1 MPERPAWKFKQ
12 VRSVPE
18 PRTPEHIV
26 IYGRVFTGGTAGVI
40 EDGFVR
46 IDGTKIAAVGS
57 RAELGSG
64 AEGAVE
70 VGGPDMTVLPGMFNN
85 HAHLGWDGANEL
97 AMQGLEDEPEISA
110 YKCAANMLRSLS
122 AGVTTVR
129 DLGMNT
135 SNLFAKQARE
145 QGVFKAT
152 KLLVCGEAIVQTG
165 GHTYWCCREASGAD
179 EMRRAVREQVRAG
192 ADLIKIMASHDRL
205 EFTDEEL
212 DAVIDET
219 HRNGLPI
226 TAHATWDECI
236 NRVAAHGVDTVEHGG
251 SMSDETVELLLSKGI
266 YITTTFAPVH
276 MQAEV
281 GEEWGLPSWQIEHRK
296 RQRADKENYAGLVK
310 AARAGVPITF
320 GTDAGSIAVPHN
332 VVAPELKFM
341 VEIGVCPD
349 NKDALLSIT
358 SRSAAMNRL
367 QDDRGALREG
377 LAADVVVVDG
387 NPVADLDDLEN
398 VRSVFV
404 DGRQMVGAWALPG
417 AERPW

>member
-12 VRSVPE
+12 VKSVPE
-18 PRTPEHIV
+18 RKARPDHIV
-26 IYGRVFTGGTAGVI
+26 IFGRIFTGLPGGVI
-40 EDGFVR
+40 EDGFVSIER
-46 IDGTKIAAVGS
+46 GKVAAVGS
-57 RAELGSG
+57 RPELGSG
-64 AEGAVE
+64 GESAVIIDVPGA
-70 VGGPDMTVLPGMFNN
+70 TVLPGMFNN

-97 AMQGLEDEPEISA
+97 AMQALEDEPEISA
-110 YKCAANMLRSLS
+110 FKCAANMLRALS
-122 AGVTTVR
+122 AGITTVR
-129 DLGMNT
+129 DLGMRK
-135 SNLFAKQARE
+135 SNLFAKQASE
-145 QGVFKAT
+145 QGVFQGP

-236 NRVAAHGVDTVEHGG
+236 RRVADHGVDTIEHGG
-251 SMSDETVELLLSKGI
+251 TMSDDTIELLLAKGI
-266 YITTTFAPVH
+266 YITTTFAPVL
-276 MQAEV
+276 MQAEF
-281 GEEWGLPSWQIEHRK
+281 GEEWGLPEWQIEHRR
-296 RQRADKENYAGLVK
+296 RQRDNHATYDGLVR
-310 AARAGVPITF
+310 AAKAGVPITF
-320 GTDAGSIAVPHN
+320 GTDAGSIAVPHD

-341 VEIGVCPD
+341 VELGVCSD
-349 NKDALLSIT
+349 NADALVSIT

-367 QDDRGALREG
+367 QDERGTLREG

-387 NPVADLDDLEN
+387 NPIEGLDALEH
-398 VRSVFV
+398 VRAVFV
-404 DGRQMVGAWALPG
+404 DGRQVVGA
-417 AERPW
+417 

>member
-1 MPERPAWKFKQ
+1 MPERPAWQFKQ
-12 VRSVPE
+12 VKCVPE
-18 PRTPEHIV
+18 RKPGPEHIV
-26 IYGRVFTGGTAGVI
+26 IYGRVFTGGDAGVI

-46 IDGTKIAAVGS
+46 IEGTKIAAVGT

-64 AEGAVE
+64 GEGATV
-70 VGGPDMTVLPGMFNN
+70 VGSPGMTILPGMFNN

-110 YKCAANMLRSLS
+110 FKCAANMLRSLS

-129 DLGMNT
+129 DLGMRK

-145 QGVFKAT
+145 QGVFKGT

-236 NRVAAHGVDTVEHGG
+236 KRVAEHGVDTIEHGG
-251 SMSDETVELLLSKGI
+251 TMSDETIELLLAKGI
-266 YITTTFAPVH
+266 YITTTFAPVV
-276 MQAEV
+276 MQAEF
-281 GEEWGLPSWQIEHRK
+281 GEAWGLPAWQIEHRK
-296 RQRADKENYAGLVK
+296 EQRADHANYASLVR
-310 AARAGVPITF
+310 AAKAGVPITF
-320 GTDAGSIAVPHN
+320 GTDAGSIAVPHD

-341 VEIGVCPD
+341 VELGVCAD
-349 NKDALLSIT
+349 NTDALLSIT
-358 SRSAAMNRL
+358 SRSARMNRL
-367 QDDRGALREG
+367 QDDRGTLREG
-377 LAADVVVVDG
+377 LAADIVMVDG
-387 NPVADLDDLEN
+387 NPIEDLDGLES
-398 VRSVFV
+398 VRCVFV
-404 DGRQMVGAWALPG
+404 DGRQVVGA
-417 AERPW
+417 